1 MSIRKKTLYDEQG
14 FPIRDNKGKPI
25 DAIWDEDNEN
35 LESAGNKITTT
46 TTSIETVTGGGS
58 TTITRVEP
66 KNDPFGIQNV
76 EQTTTRQDGAN
87 LTIVT
92 TGNADGTVTT
102 NLISGVRDEPN
113 AGGGLDEGLGVI
125 NKENNPALTKPKI
138 IEKVEAIGTDTELTD
153 QFNAGTEIMED
164 FDIADEM
171 DVVDKI
177 VKAQKTPL
185 KKVKSEA
192 KQEPQKSSKDN
203 RIQIPNFL
211 HNLSSYTY
219 NFELYL
225 MTAEDYNGFA
235 DDPTYSIENQPG
247 RLLIKS
253 AGGNYKNRNPYF
265 LLDYYMD
272 DLEIDTVI
280 GPGSGGTTNTGLTF
294 KITEP
299 YGMTLLNSFVMAA
312 NYFGSYKYID
322 QPYLLKV
329 FITGYD
335 STGKHIGT
343 TGLGQRTRY
352 IPIRFTDFKFG
363 VTEQGTVY
371 NVEAVPYNSMGNL
384 QTTAT
389 VPIDIQIPAKT
400 VSDFFNVAL
409 TTTTTTTEMR
419 QTGGP
424 PNLQRNVAV
433 PVVEK
438 QLEKGLTGY
447 LNKLEDEHVKQKLK
461 GVPDI
466 YAFEID
472 EDIANSKITVQQAID
487 LSKTKGEQDANK
499 KASAQFLDN
508 FVFDEA
514 TKTYTIRAG
523 TNIVKVIHSI
533 LRSSEYMI
541 NQVVS
546 ADLKKS
552 KESSEEYEEN
562 QEKPIDFYRVVP
574 KIKLGPFDKIR
585 NCYARLIT
593 YVIKKYE
600 MTGKDYENLGKKRV
614 DFIAKNYDYFYTG
627 KNTDILSFDIDFN
640 AAYFQTYTYN
650 KMKKAGQFPTPQA
663 ETNLEEAIHE
673 GQTAKSGNNPITK
686 WTPYIRTVVT
696 QTGTDKG
703 VNDPQAD
710 HKSMTIDNFMQDVF
724 DQGADL
730 LEMNMRIVGDMSYIQ
745 SKDIRSVAL
754 NDPHDYYLP
763 DGSLNTDKEWHIF
776 VRFRNPTDV
785 NASTGLM
792 AGFNVNEDGVTDV
805 NTPSING
812 QYRIVEVTSNFS
824 NGQFTQNLKCLRER
838 NQELNTLKK
847 SDDKKDVERNDSK
860 KDAKTTQKPPYQDRI
875 MRLAESKNIQTGFP
889 LSTGGA
895 YANDAQGTAMSGSGG
910 FSNDAQAVST
920 SGGGGYGNDA
930 QATATS
936 GSGGFSDDTV
946 RKGTH
951 PDAYD
956 NYEDAIQR
964 MVPKPP
970 QNFPPIPGNPEI
982 AQKLGQAKEAIGENF
997 GPIPRPSN
1005 IKRPAK
1011 INAVG
1016 GGVDIKSAFR

>member
-14 FPIRDNKGKPI
+14 FPIRSNTGKPF

-35 LESAGNKITTT
+35 LESPNRKVTTT

-58 TTITRVEP
+58 TTIKRVEP

-76 EQTTTRQDGAN
+76 EQTTTREDGAN

-92 TGNADGTVTT
+92 TGNADGTTTT

-113 AGGGLDEGLGVI
+113 AGGGLDAGLGVAQ
-125 NKENNPALTKPKI
+125 KENNPPLIKTPVK
-138 IEKVEAIGTDTELTD
+138 EKVEAIGETNTELTE

-164 FDIADEM
+164 FSPETEVNVEQKA
-171 DVVDKI
+171 VKTSTKKI
-177 VKAQKTPL
+177 
-185 KKVKSEA
+185 KSEA
-192 KQEPQKSSKDN
+192 NSPKAGIRQDKDN
-203 RIQIPNFL
+203 RVVVPNFL
-211 HNLSSYTY
+211 HNLASYTY
-219 NFELYL
+219 NFELYI
-225 MTAEDYNGFA
+225 MTPGDYNAFA
-235 DDPTYSIENQPG
+235 NDPNYAIENQPG
-247 RLLIKS
+247 RLLIKTG
-253 AGGNYKNRNPYF
+253 GGNYKNRNPYF
-265 LLDYYMD
+265 KLDYYID
-272 DLEIDTVI
+272 DLEIDSII
-280 GPGSGGTTNTGLTF
+280 GPGSSRGTTNTGVTF

-312 NYFGSYKYID
+312 NYFGSYNYVD

-335 STGKHIGT
+335 STGKYIGT

-371 NVEAVPYNSMGNL
+371 NVEAIPYNSMGNYN
-384 QTTAT
+384 TNAT
-389 VPIDIQIPAKT
+389 VPIDLQIPAKT

-409 TTTTTTTEMR
+409 TTKTTKTEMR
-419 QTGGP
+419 TSGGP
-424 PNLQRNVAV
+424 PNQQINQEV
-433 PVVEK
+433 PVIEK

-447 LNKLEDEHVKQKLK
+447 LNKLEDEHVKKKLK
-461 GVPDI
+461 GVPDL

-472 EDIANSKITVQQAID
+472 EDIADSKITVQQAID

-499 KASAQFLDN
+499 KASAQFLSN

-523 TNIVKVIHSI
+523 TSIVNVIHSI

-546 ADLKKS
+546 ADLKQS
-552 KESSEEYEEN
+552 TGASEDYEEN
-562 QEKPIDFYRVVP
+562 QDKPIDFYRIVP
-574 KIKLGPFDKIR
+574 SIKLGPFDKIR
-585 NCYARLIT
+585 NCYAKFIT
-593 YVIKKYE
+593 FVVKKFE
-600 MTGKDYENLGKKRV
+600 MTGKDYENLGQKRV
-614 DFIAKNYDYFYTG
+614 EFIAKNYDYFYTG
-627 KNTDILSFDIDFN
+627 KNTDIMSFDIDFN
-640 AAYFQTYTYN
+640 AAYFQSYTFN
-650 KMKKAGQFPTPQA
+650 TMKKAGQFPTPLA
-663 ETNLEEAIHE
+663 EQNLDSIHE
-673 GQTAKSGNNPITK
+673 GQTAKSGNSPITK

-703 VNDPQAD
+703 INDPQSE
-710 HKSMTIDNFMQDVF
+710 HKAMTVDKFMQDVF

-754 NDPHDYYLP
+754 SDNFDYYLP

-776 VRFRNPTDV
+776 VRFRNPIDV

-792 AGFNVNEDGVTDV
+792 QGFNINEDGVTDV

-847 SDDKKDVERNDSK
+847 SDDKKDVER
-860 KDAKTTQKPPYQDRI
+860 KDTEKETTQNNSGSSY
-875 MRLAESKNIQTGFP
+875 S
-889 LSTGGA
+889 
-895 YANDAQGTAMSGSGG
+895 NDAQGTATSGSGG

-920 SGGGGYGNDA
+920 SGGGGYANDA
-930 QATATS
+930 QSIATS
-936 GSGGFSDDTV
+936 GSGGFSDDAGLT
-946 RKGTH
+946 KGTH

-956 NYEDAIQR
+956 NYQDAIQR
-964 MVPKPP
+964 LPKAPN
-970 QNFPPIPGNPEI
+970 NFPSIPGNPEI
-982 AQKLGQAKEAIGENF
+982 AEKMGMAKEAIGENF
-997 GPIPRPSN
+997 GPLPRPKN

-1016 GGVDIKSAFR
+1016 GGVDIGSILR